1 MAHYKFNFRLVK
13 SLQRVFIRSLFA
25 RLISV
30 NYVLNILDYQNY
42 FSSEEKF
49 RATLNLRYP
58 FFSKSIDSFYIQKK
72 KGYSIFFS
80 TSSFYYKSLQ
90 SLYNF
95 SILPYME
102 GRLEKPFYGIR
113 PFRDCRDTFLE
124 IKNFLISSRK
134 DYSVL
139 RFSLSKSK
147 SFFNN
152 SFLFN
157 IIPFDNKI
165 LKSWL
170 YQDTYDSEV
179 YSSNDFQNP
188 FLDLSNFNYTLFDI
202 ALNGLV

>member
-1 MAHYKFNFRLVK
+1 M
-13 SLQRVFIRSLFA
+13 FA
-25 RLISV
+25 RLNSV

-58 FFSKSIDSFYIQKK
+58 FFAKSIDSFYIQKK

-80 TSSFYYKSLQ
+80 TSNFYYKSLH

-102 GRLEKPFYGIR
+102 VRLKKPFYGIR

-147 SFFNN
+147 SFFKNF
-152 SFLFN
+152 FLFN
-157 IIPFDNKI
+157 LIPFDNKI

-170 YQDTYDSEV
+170 YQDNFDSEV
-179 YSSNDFQNP
+179 NSSNDFQNP
-188 FLDLSNFNYTLFDI
+188 FLDLSSVNYTLFDI